1 MTFSKK
7 VTVAKTMAFVA
18 GIAAFLGLGIASAA
32 GAFGST
38 LPTLVADFEPAPNY
52 QFLVP
57 IAVGMMAF
65 ALAATAIGQS
75 WVAAKAVTAVGRN
88 PEAADQIKNTMIVG
102 AALAETGGLYAL
114 VVAILVMVMF

>member
-32 GAFGST
+32 GAFGSSM
-38 LPTLVADFEPAPNY
+38 PQLVAADADGYNL
-52 QFLVP
+52 LVP